1 MSINCLS
8 VAIVVQM
15 SEQQNNAIDACGL
28 LFSLCSL
35 NHRRYLALLSS
46 SGSCC
51 DIGLVKLYSTCVPAG
66 GEGEGAPAFQ
76 GPPMNLSVCQGKFA
90 KRTTAQYRTYKYQKI
105 IIRVCRRAITIVTSI
120 QDFFTLSLVLSLASQ
135 LSLPRKIVAHP
146 RTCHPREVV

>member
-1 MSINCLS
+1 LS

-51 DIGLVKLYSTCVPAG
+51 DIGLVKLYGTCVPAG
-66 GEGEGAPAFQ
+66 GEGEGAAFQ
-76 GPPMNLSVCQGKFA
+76 GPPMLSVCQGSSP
-90 KRTTAQYRTYKYQKI
+90 KR
-105 IIRVCRRAITIVTSI
+105 RRRLI
-120 QDFFTLSLVLSLASQ
+120 
-135 LSLPRKIVAHP
+135 AHINIK
-146 RTCHPREVV
+146 RSSYVYAGER